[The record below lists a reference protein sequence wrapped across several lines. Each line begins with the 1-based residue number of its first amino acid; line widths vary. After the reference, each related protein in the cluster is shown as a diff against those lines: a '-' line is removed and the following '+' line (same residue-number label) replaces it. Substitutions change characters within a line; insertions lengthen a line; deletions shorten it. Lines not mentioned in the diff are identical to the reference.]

1 MVTYRSGSTLLT
13 CQILQPHI
21 AGKYPRSWMC
31 KTNAPSRIWQNFT
44 QVIVTFL
51 HLYCFS
57 VGQIRSDVAFQMNVA
72 ANVDSDASVANKIN
86 DKQLKRRIAA
96 RRKIYDESSS
106 CESLDKPRVKPK
118 DDGGLL
124 RRIIRSEMRKF
135 VKVCLYLPYS
145 SFKLFLPLPYFF
157 HFLDPTG

>member
-57 VGQIRSDVAFQMNVA
+57 IGQIRSDVAFQMNVA
-72 ANVDSDASVANKIN
+72 ANVDSDASVANKRN
-86 DKQLKRRIAA
+86 DKQMKRRTAA
-96 RRKIYDESSS
+96 KRKIYDESSS

-135 VKVCLYLPYS
+135 VKVFCIYLIP
-145 SFKLFLPLPYFF
+145 PLNSFF
-157 HFLDPTG
+157 HFHIFFIF